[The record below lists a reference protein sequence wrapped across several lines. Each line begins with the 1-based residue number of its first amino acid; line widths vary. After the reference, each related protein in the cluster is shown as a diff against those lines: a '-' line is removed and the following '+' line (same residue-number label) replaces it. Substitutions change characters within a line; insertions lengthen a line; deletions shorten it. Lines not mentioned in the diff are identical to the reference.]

1 MLVSDRPCLMTAEPL
16 LKIRLFEPL
25 RVQLDDR
32 PPIDE
37 YYPRRKAKA
46 LFVYLYLNRGRLISK
61 YQLLADLWP
70 EAENADPGRVK
81 HTVQV
86 LRAALEGP
94 RPAGGWHII
103 QERGGSYSFNV
114 AAERY
119 CDAEDFEEEFFTARR
134 ARQAGDTR
142 LALQHYRRCVELH
155 TGAFLAEFRYD
166 DWAAVEIA
174 RQGELFLQA
183 LEEGGRLEAAEGNFG
198 RAIDLLRQAILEDP
212 LHESSYVELMRCLW
226 LEGRR
231 TEALRTYHRL
241 REALAR
247 RLEVEPQAQTT
258 RLYEAIR
265 RDEALAG

>member
-1 MLVSDRPCLMTAEPL
+1 MTAESL
-16 LKIRLFEPL
+16 LRIRLFEPL
-25 RVQLDDR
+25 RVQYGER

-46 LFVYLYLNRGRLISK
+46 LFVYLYLNRGRQISK

-70 EAENADPGRVK
+70 EAEHADPGRVK

-94 RPAGGWHII
+94 RPLHGWEIVH
-103 QERGGSYSFNV
+103 ERGGFYSFNV
-114 AAERY
+114 TVNRY
-119 CDAEDFEEEFFTARR
+119 CDVEDFEDQLSKARG
-134 ARQAGDTR
+134 ARQTGDAGQ
-142 LALQHYRRCVELH
+142 ALQHYRRCIELH

-174 RQGELFLQA
+174 RQHEVFLQA
-183 LEEGGRLEAAEGNFG
+183 LEESARLEGSQGNYA

-212 LHESSYVELMRCLW
+212 LHESSYVELMRYLW
-226 LEGRR
+226 LEGKR

-241 REALAR
+241 RDVLAR
-247 RLEVEPQAQTT
+247 RLEVEPQTQTT

-265 RDEALAG
+265 RDEALAV

>member
-1 MLVSDRPCLMTAEPL
+1 MTAEPL
-16 LKIRLFEPL
+16 LTIRLFEPL
-25 RVQLDDR
+25 RVRFDDR

-46 LFVYLYLNRGRLISK
+46 LFVYLYLNRGRQISK

-94 RPAGGWHII
+94 RPVGGWHVI
-103 QERGGSYSFNV
+103 QERGGFYSFNV
-114 AAERY
+114 TANRY
-119 CDAEDFEEEFFTARR
+119 CDAEDFEDQLVAAQHAWRD
-134 ARQAGDTR
+134 GDAS
-142 LALQHYRRCVELH
+142 LAMQHYRRSIELH

-166 DWAAVEIA
+166 DWAAVEIV
-174 RQGELFLQA
+174 RQQELLLQA
-183 LEEGGRLEAAEGNFG
+183 LEEGARLEGSEGNYG
-198 RAIDLLRQAILEDP
+198 RAIEYLREAILEDP
-212 LHESSYVELMRCLW
+212 LHESSSVELMRYLW
-226 LEGRR
+226 LDGRR

-241 REALAR
+241 RDVLAR

-258 RLYEAIR
+258 RLYDAIR
-265 RDEALAG
+265 RDQVIAV

>member
-1 MLVSDRPCLMTAEPL
+1 MTSAPL
-16 LKIRLFEPL
+16 LTIQLFEPL
-25 RVQLDDR
+25 RVQVGDR

-46 LFVYLYLNRGRLISK
+46 LFVYLFLNRGHHISK

-70 EAENADPGRVK
+70 EAEHADPGRVK

-86 LRAALEGP
+86 LRAALEGH
-94 RPAGGWHII
+94 RPAGGWHFI
-103 QERGGSYSFNV
+103 QERGGSYSFNI

-119 CDAEDFEEEFFTARR
+119 CDAEDFEDQLWKAHR
-134 ARQAGDTR
+134 ARQAGDTGV
-142 LALQHYRRCVELH
+142 ALEHYRRGIELH

-183 LEEGGRLEAAEGNFG
+183 LEEGARVEGSEGNYS
-198 RAIDLLRQAILEDP
+198 RAIDFLRRAILEDP
-212 LHESSYVELMRCLW
+212 LHESSYVELMRFQW
-226 LEGRR
+226 VEGRR

-241 REALAR
+241 RDVLAR

-265 RDEALAG
+265 RDQAIAV